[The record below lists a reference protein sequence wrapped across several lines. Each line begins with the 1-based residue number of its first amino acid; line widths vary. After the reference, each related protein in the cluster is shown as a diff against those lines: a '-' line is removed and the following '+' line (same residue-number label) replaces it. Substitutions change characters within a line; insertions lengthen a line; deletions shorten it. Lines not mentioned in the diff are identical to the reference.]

1 MLEILENRYGASS
14 TIVTSQLPTKNWHEI
29 LADPTIADTSCDRL
43 VHNANVIALNGPSGR
58 ERKDSKSSRLNPQ
71 REPPLVAP
79 LRNLTARHTKR
90 GGLLQARVESDSRR
104 NNAGGRVARK
114 AGKPNLRA
122 GGSEWGCG
130 PKRR

>member
-79 LRNLTARHTKR
+79 LRNLTEPVASLRR
-90 GGLLQARVESDSRR
+90 CPRRPEQVPASRR
-104 NNAGGRVARK
+104 NDRPDR
-114 AGKPNLRA
+114 P
-122 GGSEWGCG
+122 EYEF
-130 PKRR
+130 